1 MSEILEPT
9 VWRSCRALA
18 NRTRLSLLKA
28 MIDESPLCVQTLAE
42 RCKLKKSVCSQYLRI
57 LNARGFL
64 QANRRGRW
72 VDYSLGANPSVK
84 HADDL
89 LKAVVRTLR
98 SCASVKEYATVL
110 KDLTIFTCPRR
121 MLMVRVIQANPNRSP
136 SELSTYC
143 RMPYKT
149 ILRQLKKLERRTVIT
164 RAESGITLCSPTR
177 PLAKKL
183 LTLVLEKSDHLS
195 HSL

>member
-9 VWRSCRALA
+9 LWRSCRALA

-28 MIDESPLCVQTLAE
+28 MIDEPPLCVQALAE

-72 VDYSLGANPSVK
+72 VDYALGANPSVR

-89 LKAVVRTLR
+89 LKAVLR
-98 SCASVKEYATVL
+98 ALRGCVSDKAYAAVL

-121 MLMVRVIQANPNRSP
+121 ILMVRVIQLNPDRSP
-136 SELSTYC
+136 SELSTLC
-143 RMPYKT
+143 HIPYKT
-149 ILRQLKKLERRTVIT
+149 LHRQLKKLERRSVIIRENT
-164 RAESGITLCSPTR
+164 CVTLCRPLR
-177 PLAKKL
+177 PLARAL
-183 LTLVLEKSDHLS
+183 LKLVLEKR
-195 HSL
+195 

>member
-9 VWRSCRALA
+9 LWRSCRALA

-28 MIDESPLCVQTLAE
+28 MIDEPPLCVQTLAE

-64 QANRRGRW
+64 QASRRGRW

-98 SCASVKEYATVL
+98 SCSTAKEYAPIL
-110 KDLTIFTCPRR
+110 KDLTIFTCPKRI
-121 MLMVRVIQANPNRSP
+121 LMVRAIHANPDHSP
-136 SELSTYC
+136 SELSALC
-143 RMPYKT
+143 HMPYQT
-149 ILRQLKKLERRTVIT
+149 LHRQLKKLERRAVISL
-164 RAESGITLCSPTR
+164 AESRAPLCNPTR
-177 PLAKKL
+177 PLAKTL
-183 LTLVLEKSDHLS
+183 LKLVLEKS
-195 HSL
+195 

>member
-9 VWRSCRALA
+9 LWRSCRALA

-28 MIDESPLCVQTLAE
+28 MIDEPPLCVQTLAA

-64 QANRRGRW
+64 RASRRGRW

-84 HADDL
+84 HADEL
-89 LKAVVRTLR
+89 LKAVVRALR
-98 SCASVKEYATVL
+98 SGATPKEYATVL
-110 KDLTIFTCPRR
+110 KDLTIFTCPKRI
-121 MLMVRVIQANPNRSP
+121 LMVRVIQANPDRSP
-136 SELSTYC
+136 SELSALC
-143 RMPYKT
+143 RMPYQT
-149 ILRQLKKLERRTVIT
+149 LHRQLKKLERRAVIT
-164 RAESGITLCSPTR
+164 LAESSATLCKPTR

-183 LTLVLEKSDHLS
+183 LTLVLEKS
-195 HSL
+195 

>member
-9 VWRSCRALA
+9 LWRSCRALA

-28 MIDESPLCVQTLAE
+28 MIDEPPLCVQTLAV

-64 QANRRGRW
+64 QASRRGRW

-89 LKAVVRTLR
+89 LKAVVRALR

-110 KDLTIFTCPRR
+110 KDLTIFTCPKRI
-121 MLMVRVIQANPNRSP
+121 LMVRVIHANPDHSP
-136 SELSTYC
+136 AELSALC
-143 RMPYKT
+143 RMPYQT
-149 ILRQLKKLERRTVIT
+149 LHRQLKKLERRAVIT
-164 RAESGITLCSPTR
+164 LSESSVTLCKPTR
-177 PLAKKL
+177 PLAKQL
-183 LTLVLEKSDHLS
+183 LTLVLEKS
-195 HSL
+195 

>member
-1 MSEILEPT
+1 MIGVVKMRESLEPT

-28 MIDESPLCVQTLAE
+28 LIDEPPLCVQELAA
-42 RCKLKKSVCSQYLRI
+42 RCKLKKSMCSQYLRI

-84 HADDL
+84 HAGDL
-89 LKAVVRTLR
+89 LKAVVSALR
-98 SCASVKEYATVL
+98 GCASDKDYAAVL

-121 MLMVRVIQANPNRSP
+121 ILIVRVLHANPQRYTA
-136 SELSTYC
+136 ELSALC
-143 RMPYKT
+143 RMPYQT
-149 ILRQLKKLERRTVIT
+149 FHRQLKKLERRSVIT
-164 RAESGITLCSPTR
+164 LAESSITLCKPTR
-177 PLAKKL
+177 PLHKNCSRL
-183 LTLVLEKSDHLS
+183 F
-195 HSL
+195 

>member
-9 VWRSCRALA
+9 LWRSCRTLA
-18 NRTRLSLLKA
+18 NHTRLSLLKA
-28 MIDESPLCVQTLAE
+28 MIDEPPLCVQTLAV

-64 QANRRGRW
+64 QASRRGRW

-89 LKAVVRTLR
+89 LKAVVRALR
-98 SCASVKEYATVL
+98 GCVSNKEYATVL

-121 MLMVRVIQANPNRSP
+121 IFMVRVIQANPDRSP
-136 SELSTYC
+136 SELSTLC
-143 RMPYKT
+143 HIPYKT
-149 ILRQLKKLERRTVIT
+149 LHRQLKKLERRAVIIQKNT
-164 RAESGITLCSPTR
+164 CVTLCRPLR
-177 PLAKKL
+177 PLAKTL
-183 LTLVLEKSDHLS
+183 LNLVLEKR
-195 HSL
+195 